1 MEQMNEG
8 SSIAKKEEEAT
19 AYEVT
24 NGGRDRGRYLVAR
37 KTIAKNEVVLEDVAH
52 VVGPF
57 TVSMPLC
64 LNCHASPLTLQGA
77 RECSGGCGYQLCK
90 ECCCQLQPSHEQ
102 EDHQQHPPLE
112 KGLLRQQQQHYHR
125 IECQILANAIQKG
138 TFS

>member
-1 MEQMNEG
+1 MNEG
-8 SSIAKKEEEAT
+8 SIAKKEEEAT

-64 LNCHASPLTLQGA
+64 LNCHASPLTFQGA
-77 RECSGGCGYQLCK
+77 RECPYGCGYLLCK
-90 ECCCQLQPSHEQ
+90 ECCCQLQPSHEK

-112 KGLLRQQQQHYHR
+112 KGLLRQHQHYHR

-138 TFS
+138 TYS

>member
-1 MEQMNEG
+1 MNEG
-8 SSIAKKEEEAT
+8 SIAKKEEEAT

-77 RECSGGCGYQLCK
+77 RECCHCGYMLCK

-102 EDHQQHPPLE
+102 EDHHQQHPPLE
-112 KGLLRQQQQHYHR
+112 KGLLRQQQQQHYHR

>member
-1 MEQMNEG
+1 MNEG
-8 SSIAKKEEEAT
+8 SIAKKEEEEAT

-37 KTIAKNEVVLEDVAH
+37 KTIAKNEVILEDVAH

-77 RECSGGCGYQLCK
+77 RECSGGCGYLLCK
-90 ECCCQLQPSHEQ
+90 ECCCQLQLSHEQ
-102 EDHQQHPPLE
+102 QEGDHQQHPPME
-112 KGLLRQQQQHYHR
+112 KGQQQHYHR